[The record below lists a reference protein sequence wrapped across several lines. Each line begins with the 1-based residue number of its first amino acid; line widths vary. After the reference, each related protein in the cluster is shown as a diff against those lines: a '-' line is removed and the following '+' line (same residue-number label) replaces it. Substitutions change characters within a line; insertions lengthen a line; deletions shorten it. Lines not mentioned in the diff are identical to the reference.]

1 MSENKNQNVMKNRA
15 KAFLE
20 SASEDKKQSISDRMF
35 EEEYKGWQRIAEE
48 RTTRY
53 KGLKPLSGEDM

>member
-1 MSENKNQNVMKNRA
+1 MKNRA

-53 KGLKPLSGEDM
+53 KGLKPLSGEDR